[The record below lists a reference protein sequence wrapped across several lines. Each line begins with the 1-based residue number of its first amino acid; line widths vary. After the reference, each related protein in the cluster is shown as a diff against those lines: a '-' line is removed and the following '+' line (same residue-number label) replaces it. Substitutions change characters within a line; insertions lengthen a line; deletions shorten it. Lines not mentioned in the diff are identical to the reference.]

1 MRYAR
6 HLATVIGTKRRG
18 FDSRHARFL
27 NACMVSE
34 KFKRDPMVSN
44 VDQTVSKEIKRF
56 RKKSKR
62 FRKQESDHRRAWRHL
77 DRDQSGK
84 VLKTGFECRFDI
96 YRVIQKNGP
105 RLSTGIVS
113 PSLGG
118 IEWNLGC
125 NLGVSLR
132 TYAESLAVLSLF
144 FFILE
149 QVFEMTC
156 F

>member
-84 VLKTGFECRFDI
+84 VLKTGFECTL
-96 YRVIQKNGP
+96 KTNGDHLWFSERSP
-105 RLSTGIVS
+105 VGSYQLCRSPQVGRPLGILNDVTRPVS
-113 PSLGG
+113 SLNGFG
-118 IEWNLGC
+118 DH
-125 NLGVSLR
+125 
-132 TYAESLAVLSLF
+132 
-144 FFILE
+144 
-149 QVFEMTC
+149 
-156 F
+156 

>member
-62 FRKQESDHRRAWRHL
+62 FRKQESGHRRAWRHL

-84 VLKTGFECRFDI
+84 VLKTGFECA
-96 YRVIQKNGP
+96 VIGSADHHKLGDRSAFSMTSRD
-105 RLSTGIVS
+105 RLVVS
-113 PSLGG
+113 MVSET
-118 IEWNLGC
+118 IENADRSPNLW
-125 NLGVSLR
+125 LS
-132 TYAESLAVLSLF
+132 AEHG
-144 FFILE
+144 
-149 QVFEMTC
+149 
-156 F
+156 